1 MSKYIDS
8 NEVRRLARLKQV
20 RSSIGGS
27 MTQHSG
33 WQREQIEKRRKQQLK
48 QRKLQ
53 AKKKPIGDGIQVDTS
68 IPIDYTTTGLKL
80 KLENLQSVD
89 KAGQVTVGKPAKSN
103 HNSVALPINPVRRI
117 KQQHSSL
124 ATSSKSV
131 GVSDKLNA
139 LSLSSSTNSNHPAKR
154 RSLIP
159 KLTADYTRVSK
170 SKFKSDEGKENE
182 NGDVTSF
189 DQPSVQSTSSRT
201 SYLKKPGPK
210 KHFQLATDITSL
222 KREHADALQMLQ
234 ELDDEEN
241 RRRSLGSADSS
252 AYSFNSEET
261 SECDIF
267 DKANRGQDKKFQDD
281 YGEIVSSSDSKS
293 QPKPAD
299 SGASA
304 DDSFAWLPE
313 GIKDAS
319 HLSIVLNDEIEA
331 QEDVEY
337 NDLQES
343 NIRGEPQETDSY
355 DNDSKSGSS
364 LEDEYLSDTSG
375 Y

>member
-89 KAGQVTVGKPAKSN
+89 KAGQVAVGKPAKSN
-103 HNSVALPINPVRRI
+103 HNSVVLPINPVRRI
-117 KQQHSSL
+117 KQQHSSS
-124 ATSSKSV
+124 ATAATNSKSV

-154 RSLIP
+154 HSLIP
-159 KLTADYTRVSK
+159 KLTAGSTRVSK

-234 ELDDEEN
+234 ELDEEEN

-252 AYSFNSEET
+252 AHSFNSDET

-293 QPKPAD
+293 KPAD

-331 QEDVEY
+331 QQDVEY
-337 NDLQES
+337 NVLQES
-343 NIRGEPQETDSY
+343 NIGGEPQETDFY
-355 DNDSKSGSS
+355 DYDESGSS